1 MFKINP
7 NPTFAVAVP
16 LTVPGLPEPL
26 EVTFTFRHKTRDAL
40 RAWVESGRGK
50 DEIAL
55 LHELI
60 EGWAG
65 VFDDAGAPVPYSLTA
80 LNNLVGGY
88 WAAQEEISDAY
99 LRELKESKTKNSVR
113 LRGA

>member
-1 MFKINP
+1 MFKL
-7 NPTFAVAVP
+7 NPTPTFTVPVP

-26 EVTFTFRHKTRDAL
+26 EVNITFRHKTRAAL
-40 RAWVESGRGK
+40 RAWVDAGRGK
-50 DEIAL
+50 DEVAL

-60 EGWAG
+60 EGWSG

-80 LNNLVGGY
+80 LNDLVGSY

-113 LRGA
+113 LRAA